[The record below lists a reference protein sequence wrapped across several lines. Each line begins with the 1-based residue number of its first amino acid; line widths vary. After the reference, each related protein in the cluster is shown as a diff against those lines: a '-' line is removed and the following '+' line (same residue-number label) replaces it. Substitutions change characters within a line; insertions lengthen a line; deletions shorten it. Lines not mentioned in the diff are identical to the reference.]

1 MKNNQSEKNNT
12 DTVDSFVVSEM
23 RGVQVSVTES
33 YQVDG
38 EEQIRSNNEAVRQ
51 HKTVGVNWI
60 GLYTMLRREVQR
72 TMRVVVQTLIAPV
85 VSAALYIF
93 IFGTVIGSR
102 IDDFA
107 GVPYISFVFPGV
119 LMLSIIN
126 ASFSSAS
133 SNLYF
138 MRFTRG
144 IEEVLI
150 TPFSY
155 LELLVGFVGGAVVR
169 AVMVAL
175 LILGVG
181 VIFGAVTL
189 VSPLLFLLYICA
201 IAAIFAMLGIIVALW
216 AESFEQLQVLNTFV
230 ITPLTYLGGIFYSIT
245 FLPETAA
252 VLTRLNPFFYFA
264 DGVRSSMIGYSEAN
278 SFVGLIV
285 IGGLVIGLGILV
297 TQLFKRGW
305 KIRS

>member
-1 MKNNQSEKNNT
+1 
-12 DTVDSFVVSEM
+12 
-23 RGVQVSVTES
+23 
-33 YQVDG
+33 
-38 EEQIRSNNEAVRQ
+38 
-51 HKTVGVNWI
+51 
-60 GLYTMLRREVQR
+60 MLRREVKR
-72 TMRVVVQTLIAPV
+72 TLRVVVQTLIAPV

-93 IFGTVIGSR
+93 IFGTVIGSK
-102 IDDFA
+102 IQDFA

-133 SNLYF
+133 SALYF

-144 IEEVLI
+144 IEEMLI

-155 LELLVGFVGGAVVR
+155 LEMLIGLVGSAVTRSLMVAFLILLVGMG
-169 AVMVAL
+169 
-175 LILGVG
+175 
-181 VIFGAVTL
+181 FGAVSL
-189 VSPLLFLLYICA
+189 VNPLGFVFYVAC

-216 AESFEQLQVLNTFV
+216 AESFEQLTVLNTFV

-245 FLPETAA
+245 MLPPLAA
-252 VLTRLNPFFYFA
+252 KITVLNPFFYFA
-264 DGVRSSMIGYSEAN
+264 DGIRNSMIGYSEAN
-278 SFVGLIV
+278 TT
-285 IGGLVIGLGILV
+285 IGLGLTIGLLVFLGVLV

>member
-1 MKNNQSEKNNT
+1 MNT
-12 DTVDSFVVSEM
+12 
-23 RGVQVSVTES
+23 
-33 YQVDG
+33 
-38 EEQIRSNNEAVRQ
+38 
-51 HKTVGVNWI
+51 I
-60 GLYTMLRREVQR
+60 GLYTMLRREVRR
-72 TMRVVVQTLIAPV
+72 TMRVAIQTLVAPV

-93 IFGTVIGSR
+93 IFGTVIGAK

-150 TPFSY
+150 SPFSY
-155 LELLVGFVGGAVVR
+155 LEMLLGFVSSAIAR
-169 AVMVAL
+169 ALMVAA

-181 VIFGAVTL
+181 VAFGAVQL
-189 VSPLLFLLYICA
+189 VNPLAFVGYVSA

-216 AESFEQLQVLNTFV
+216 AEGFEQLQVLNTFV

-245 FLPETAA
+245 MLPDLAA
-252 VLTRLNPFFYFA
+252 DITRFNPFFYFA

-278 SFVGLIV
+278 SLVGLAV
-285 IGGLVIGLGILV
+285 TAGLVLLLGIIV
-297 TQLFKRGW
+297 TRLFQKGW
-305 KIRS
+305 KIRA